1 MLYGK
6 YAKMHVKT
14 SLQYRSNMIMLAV
27 SSCLISV
34 GELLSI
40 LIMFR
45 TFKAVGNWGFYET
58 ALMFGIVTATY
69 SFTECFARGF
79 DEFPNL
85 IKHGDLDRIIVRPAN
100 VILQIFGTKIELWK
114 LLKSCLGI
122 VVSIIALLNLNIV
135 WTVSKVLVLLA
146 TFACGC
152 LVVWGVM
159 LIGAG
164 ICVFTVEN
172 LEFINIFTNGAKE
185 VAYYPINIYSKWLS
199 RIFTFIVP
207 VACFNYLPI
216 SYLLG
221 YGSLPQ
227 IVYALSPLIGC
238 LFVIPCIIF
247 FLWCLKKYQGT
258 GT

>member
-1 MLYGK
+1 ML
-6 YAKMHVKT
+6 
-14 SLQYRSNMIMLAV
+14 MLAF

-40 LIMFR
+40 LIMFK
-45 TFKAVGNWGFYET
+45 TFKTVGNWGFYET

-85 IKHGDLDRIIVRPAN
+85 IKHGDLDRILVRPAN

-114 LLKSCLGI
+114 LLKSGLGI
-122 VVSIIALLNLNIV
+122 AIAIVALINLNIV
-135 WTVSKVLVLLA
+135 WTVSKILVLLA

-199 RIFTFIVP
+199 RIFTFVIP

-221 YGSLPQ
+221 YGNLPQ

-238 LFVIPCIIF
+238 LFVAPCVIF
-247 FLWCLKKYQGT
+247 FLKCLKKYQGT